1 MSSFTSSTS
10 LTLPSIVNLDVHFNP
25 DGWGP
30 IVGNKINFYYTTTD
44 IPYTHFDKKE
54 KFGKPA
60 DFIQASYQQ
69 SHQRTL
75 TSSQL
80 YYQRKREEQ
89 ILSNNDFSFKHDA
102 IEDNTFQ
109 LVDTSKS
116 QSKGRYSNIGM
127 YAYFFDILYI
137 HIFTNIINAL
147 FIHDLCKYIYLST
160 YLSLI

>member
-1 MSSFTSSTS
+1 MSSFTASTS
-10 LTLPSIVNLDVHFNP
+10 STLPSIVNLDVHFNP

-30 IVGNKINFYYTTTD
+30 IVGDKINFYFTTTD

-69 SHQRTL
+69 SHQRAL

-127 YAYFFDILYI
+127 YSYSLMHYS
-137 HIFTNIINAL
+137 
-147 FIHDLCKYIYLST
+147 YIYT
-160 YLSLI
+160 KHHHHY

>member
-10 LTLPSIVNLDVHFNP
+10 STLPSIVNLDVHFNP

-30 IVGNKINFYYTTTD
+30 IVGDKINFYFTTTD

-60 DFIQASYQQ
+60 DFVQASYQQ
-69 SHQRTL
+69 SHQRAL

-127 YAYFFDILYI
+127 YSY
-137 HIFTNIINAL
+137 
-147 FIHDLCKYIYLST
+147 
-160 YLSLI
+160 SLIHYCPFIYTYHLPIKIICIYDLPMSSTHS